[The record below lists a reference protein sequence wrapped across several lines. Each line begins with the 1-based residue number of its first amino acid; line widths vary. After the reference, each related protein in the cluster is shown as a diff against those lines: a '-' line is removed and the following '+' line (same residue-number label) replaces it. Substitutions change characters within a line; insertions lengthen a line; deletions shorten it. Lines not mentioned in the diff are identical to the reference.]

1 MAIATRLFGKSGPA
15 ISQVGLGGEGVLRT
29 FGRGQEARAVI
40 EEAAGQGITYFDTA
54 PAYSGSQSYYGSFWQ
69 GQAHLRASIF
79 QTSKSA
85 ERSYDE
91 AKADLKDSLRTLGLD
106 RLDLWQIHDVRSR
119 QDIEEIEGPG
129 GALRAFLEAKESG
142 LVRFLGV
149 TGHHDPSILLYAVEN
164 WPVDSVLMPVNPA
177 EAVLG
182 GFLDRVMPAAMDRGL
197 AVIGMKVLGASHYI
211 SPQHGVTAELLL
223 RFALSRQISTAIVG
237 CSSPAEVAGLA
248 ETGRRFQ
255 PLSDGEE
262 KMLLE
267 VFRPHARRLAY
278 YRGVI

>member
-106 RLDLWQIHDVRSR
+106 SLDLWQIHDVRSR

-278 YRGVI
+278 YRGVF

>member
-91 AKADLKDSLRTLGLD
+91 AKADLKDSLRILGLD
-106 RLDLWQIHDVRSR
+106 SLDLWQIHDVRSR

-197 AVIGMKVLGASHYI
+197 AVIGMKVLGASRYI

-278 YRGVI
+278 YRGVF